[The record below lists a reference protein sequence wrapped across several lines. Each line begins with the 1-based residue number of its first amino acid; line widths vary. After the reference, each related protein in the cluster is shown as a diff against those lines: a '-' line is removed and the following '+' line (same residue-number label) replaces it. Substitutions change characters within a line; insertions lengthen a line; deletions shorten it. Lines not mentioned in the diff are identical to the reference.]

1 MTRQLAKT
9 LLCAVL
15 AMASGITFAFGRV
28 HRMPHRTHH
37 ATPTASRPKPPL
49 AVHHP
54 RPISHH
60 PNPHH
65 PPAWQ
70 CWMTFMG
77 MPHFRPAPPPPPP
90 SYPFVYAR
98 PPQQVWV
105 AGHYEDQVTI
115 VSGVRVVQRVWIP
128 GCWVTV
134 P

>member
-1 MTRQLAKT
+1 MTRHLAKI
-9 LLCAVL
+9 LLCMVLLAVG
-15 AMASGITFAFGRV
+15 GITFGRGYM
-28 HRMPHRTHH
+28 MPHRPHH
-37 ATPTASRPKPPL
+37 AAPTFSRPKPP
-49 AVHHP
+49 VVRH
-54 RPISHH
+54 PISHPH
-60 PNPHH
+60 YPKPHH
-65 PPAWQ
+65 PPAWPY
-70 CWMTFMG
+70 WMTFMG

-90 SYPFVYAR
+90 SYPLVYAR